1 MTKLIGVMAGLAL
14 AGGTAWA
21 LAQDAPGN
29 EEGGRR
35 GRRGGPSAAW
45 LLERFDTNKDGQ
57 LDKQELEAADRE
69 REDREQAMK
78 ARVLERFD
86 ANKNGVLDPEEKE
99 AARKE
104 FGGRRGHRGPHGRGD
119 GRMLERFDAN
129 KNGRLDPEEKAAAK
143 AEFQQRREEF
153 VKRFDTNGDGK
164 LDDTEREAAGKE
176 FRGRGRGSDEK

>member
-1 MTKLIGVMAGLAL
+1 MTKLISVMAGLAL

-57 LDKQELEAADRE
+57 LDKQELEAADRAREE
-69 REDREQAMK
+69 RAQAMK
-78 ARVLERFD
+78 ARVLEQFD
-86 ANKNGVLDPEEKE
+86 ANKNGVLDPEEK
-99 AARKE
+99 
-104 FGGRRGHRGPHGRGD
+104 D
-119 GRMLERFDAN
+119 
-129 KNGRLDPEEKAAAK
+129 AAK

-153 VKRFDTNGDGK
+153 VKRFDTNGDGQ
-164 LDDTEREAAGKE
+164 LDDNERAAARKE
-176 FRGRGRGSDEK
+176 FRGRGPRGEAAPDQN

>member
-1 MTKLIGVMAGLAL
+1 MTKLISVMAGLAL

-57 LDKQELEAADRE
+57 LDKQELEAADRAREE
-69 REDREQAMK
+69 RAQAMK
-78 ARVLERFD
+78 ARARERFD
-86 ANKNGVLDPEEKE
+86 ANKNGVLDPEEKA
-99 AARKE
+99 AARQE
-104 FGGRRGHRGPHGRGD
+104 FRGHKGHRGRGH

-129 KNGRLDPEEKAAAK
+129 KNGTLDPEEKEAAK
-143 AEFQQRREEF
+143 AEFQQRRDEF

-164 LDDTEREAAGKE
+164 LDDTERAAARKE
-176 FRGRGRGSDEK
+176 FHGRGERGRDPQ